1 VTAPAA
7 LPAARL
13 ESADFVGSIR
23 PDQLVYVLC
32 NVGDGDAQVVALPE
46 DATGARRAVVVDVA
60 SRSKVS
66 ALLRAFPSAGLL
78 PAPDAGGAFAPGS
91 IALMVATHPHQDH
104 IGGMA
109 GVLREFGPA
118 VAELWDSGYFHTIP
132 AYHDLMAA
140 IEALPFLVY
149 AQPTSGFRRWIGD
162 VEVTVLAPSVQL
174 RNRFDTYGVEIN
186 DASVSLRLEF
196 PASRVEQ
203 RDAERRYVGRA
214 GTQAL
219 VLGGDAQTLSWAVVA
234 ADFPSLGP
242 DASAA
247 ARAAIQEA
255 SGPDALRA
263 TVLKVAHHA
272 SKHGVNLEL
281 VERVAPALTLVS
293 SVGGGGAYGFPHA
306 VAQGLIREA
315 LDPST
320 TSGREHPPDHE
331 LGIFYTSD
339 TDDAGATLGSIA
351 VVLGAGSRTLWR
363 FGDRPSDPIDLTA
376 ARRWRDP
383 A

>member
-1 VTAPAA
+1 VTAPVP

-13 ESADFVGSIR
+13 EAGDFVGSIR
-23 PDQLVYVLC
+23 PDQLVYFLC
-32 NVGDGDAQVVALPE
+32 NVGDGDAQIVVLPE
-46 DATGARRAVVVDVA
+46 DATGARRTVIVDAA

-66 ALLRAFPSAGLL
+66 ALLHALPGAGLL
-78 PAPDAGGAFAPGS
+78 PAPDAGGAFVPGS
-91 IALMVATHPHQDH
+91 IALVVATHPHQDH

-109 GVLREFGPA
+109 GVVREFGPA

-140 IEALPFLVY
+140 IESLPFLVY

-162 VEVTVLAPSVQL
+162 VEITVLSPSVQL

-203 RDAERRYVGRA
+203 RDAERRYVGRTS
-214 GTQAL
+214 TQAL
-219 VLGGDAQTLSWAVVA
+219 VLGGDAQTLSWSVVA
-234 ADFPSLGP
+234 ADFPALGP

-247 ARAAIQEA
+247 ARAAI
-255 SGPDALRA
+255 SDTCGPDALRA

-281 VERVAPALTLVS
+281 VERAAPALTLVS
-293 SVGGGGAYGFPHA
+293 SVGGGGAYGFPHD

-339 TDDAGATLGSIA
+339 TDDGGATVGSIA
-351 VVLGAGSRTLWR
+351 VVMGKGTTALWR
-363 FGDRPSDPIDLTA
+363 FGDRPSEGIDLAT
-376 ARRWRDP
+376 ARRWRQSV
-383 A
+383 